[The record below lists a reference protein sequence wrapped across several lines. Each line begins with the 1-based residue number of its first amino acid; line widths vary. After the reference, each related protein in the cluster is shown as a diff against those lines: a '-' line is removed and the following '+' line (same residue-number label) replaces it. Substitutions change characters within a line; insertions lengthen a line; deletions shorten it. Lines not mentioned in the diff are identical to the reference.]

1 MIILDW
7 DENKRKT
14 NLIKRKIDF
23 ADLQELFE
31 NETAQGVDDRFD
43 YGEDRLLTFGLFAGI
58 VLAVVHTETDLD
70 DDVIVRI
77 ISARRA
83 NKNEQEYY
91 FKNIRD

>member
-7 DENKRKT
+7 DESKRRT
-14 NLIKRKIDF
+14 NLARRKIDF

-31 NETAQGVDDRFD
+31 SETAQGVDERFD
-43 YGEDRLLTFGLFAGI
+43 YGEERLLTFGLYSGI
-58 VLAVVHTETDLD
+58 VLAVVHTETDMGD
-70 DDVIVRI
+70 DLIIRI

>member
-1 MIILDW
+1 MIILHW
-7 DENKRKT
+7 DESKRRT
-14 NLIKRKIDF
+14 NLARRKIDF

-31 NETAQGVDDRFD
+31 SETAQGIDDRFD

-58 VLAVVHTETDLD
+58 VLAVVHTETDLGD
-70 DDVIVRI
+70 DLVIRI

>member
-7 DENKRKT
+7 DENKRRV
-14 NLIKRKIDF
+14 NLARRKIDF
-23 ADLQELFE
+23 ADLDYFFAS
-31 NETAQGVDDRFD
+31 ETAKGVDDRFD
-43 YGEDRLLTFGLFAGI
+43 YGEERFLTFGLFAGI
-58 VLAVVHTETDLD
+58 VLAVVHTETDRG
-70 DDVIVRI
+70 DDVIIRV